1 MLQVLPGF
9 DIAEDLETP
18 SQNLPAIYLL
28 HLLWIW
34 YSDSKHPALFQQ
46 NAHTIAAVLPVC
58 FSGNLLQVCYNP
70 SEGAEL
76 TIVIAVSLHEQKGIA
91 NESNPCMQIPFTFF
105 EIYSNLTLQG
115 NIKYAITNHS
125 IDFDV

>member
-18 SQNLPAIYLL
+18 SQNLPAICLL

-58 FSGNLLQVCYNP
+58 FSGNLSQVCYNP

-76 TIVIAVSLHEQKGIA
+76 TIVIAVSLHEQKGLPTKA
-91 NESNPCMQIPFTFF
+91 TPAFKCLSLF
-105 EIYSNLTLQG
+105 L
-115 NIKYAITNHS
+115 KS
-125 IDFDV
+125 I